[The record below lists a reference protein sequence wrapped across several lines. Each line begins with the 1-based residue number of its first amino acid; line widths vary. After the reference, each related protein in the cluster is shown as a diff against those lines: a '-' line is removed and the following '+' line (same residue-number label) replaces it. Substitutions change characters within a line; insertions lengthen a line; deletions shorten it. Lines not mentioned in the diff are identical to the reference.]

1 MRYEPDRCLLKQH
14 YRRTG
19 INQRMIHIITG
30 IPESQLSDYANNRT
44 IMGYST
50 AVTIAK
56 ALKLQNNEDLYTWRV
71 IIDD

>member
-1 MRYEPDRCLLKQH
+1 MRYIPDRCRLKH
-14 YRRTG
+14 LYKKTG
-19 INQRMIHIITG
+19 INQRQLHILTG

-56 ALKLQNNEDLYTWRV
+56 ALKLENNELLYTW
-71 IIDD
+71 IKED